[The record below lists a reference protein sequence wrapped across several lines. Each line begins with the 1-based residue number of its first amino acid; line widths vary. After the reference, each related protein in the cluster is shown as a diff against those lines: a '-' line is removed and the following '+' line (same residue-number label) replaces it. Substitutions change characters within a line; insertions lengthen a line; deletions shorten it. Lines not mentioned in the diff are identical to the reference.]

1 MLRIFLGLML
11 TLLALP
17 AAGGDNPFLDKHLTG
32 ARRALEEG
40 KLADARAHVERAL
53 ERDDRHLGA
62 LKLWADICELSGD
75 PDTAAY
81 ALHQWL
87 SVALAGK
94 KPAAARA
101 DVKAVETRLAVLDA
115 TATEFRRLTADYVKE
130 LHKLEKDHSARGR
143 MHSAIAIL
151 EEILH
156 VQPEN
161 PEALARL
168 EEISRTGG
176 ADVAKED
183 LFAGSDPLAGADPE
197 WVAEENEKHKEW
209 PDAWVEET
217 PNYRLRT
224 NAGYLVLKTA
234 GIAMEQMNLAY
245 RRFFRYKLDGDPTPR
260 INVHIFKT
268 RDEYLKLG
276 QGPPVEWSG
285 GHFTGDAVET
295 YVDGNGRDPV
305 RGEDSIRGM
314 YGTLF
319 HEAAH
324 QFVSLTGDG
333 VPGWLNE
340 AYASFFEGT
349 VILSNGTVRWNQVNP
364 GRLFDVGP
372 RMDRG
377 WMSGPDDGVK
387 DASGEWASPERAPTL
402 RILVEGQYEWGPPWY
417 GPTWA
422 VVYFLYNWRDPATGR
437 AVLRDPLHAYYQSRA
452 GSVPVNKSAEHFEEI
467 VLSGKD
473 APARTID
480 ELNVIW
486 KDWIL
491 ALRDAQLGK
500 GEGVLGPVAYGD
512 AAWKRGDKQLAAELY
527 EEAWFTT
534 PDDPEV
540 LWRLAEALHELEQ
553 DDRAAAL
560 YRGFAQEMSLRGL
573 VEDPRFAQAVELMEK
588 LDPLHQRHEKLK
600 ARLGV
605 DGLALAR
612 SYRDRSMPMM
622 AMEIARRMSA
632 SWSMPEAMELY
643 AEVARATGKSLAR
656 WKIAYNEYDL
666 EGWSENKA
674 YRAYGKMIEADVQ
687 FDETISKD
695 RAALQTQELAYDDA
709 FEGDFSLEA
718 DMRWGKEATMMGLC
732 FGRKDNDN
740 THAVVLHRK
749 GFIDV
754 STKSGSNWTIRDHLQ
769 MPLGEDWIKLRID
782 VVTTSD
788 GQAEVDTYLD
798 GRWLRTT
805 RMPRD
810 SVRGSF
816 GLITGTGRADYQELR
831 LLARDP
837 HDPAARIERELA
849 LKRRAEDSSLRVAGV
864 FLGFEAPELEGC
876 ELLQGEPVLLRQ
888 SAGAPVLLCFWT
900 TYQDDVIPTSAYYA
914 TLAREFA
921 EVGLKVVAV
930 HSNDVKPDAIQAW
943 LKEHPMPGVTLLR
956 DTDHK
961 IFPAYNMVAGGW
973 GMPRLLLIDVNGK
986 VAWEGDPNL
995 SKGVGWDP
1003 ADPITTPVDV
1013 AIDELCARRK
1023 LFEIADL
1030 TAGLAE
1036 AETLLAA
1043 SRYREALQKAKP
1055 LADLGP
1061 EADFSPAV
1069 QRARD
1074 IVVRINSAG
1083 TELVKQAETAEQAG
1097 RPLRAHARYLLLA
1110 AEFAGAEL
1118 ADLAQS
1124 QAARLERDAFY
1135 RAAAK
1140 AWKALEKAAA
1150 EAEKGKPAAEVL
1162 TRLEEAA
1169 ALSPCVEIVEAV
1181 AALKDAL
1188 FGADAAAAVPAAWRR
1203 LQEPAPAPAPAPA
1216 SAPTG
1221 AAGPSR

>member
-1 MLRIFLGLML
+1 MLKILLAVL
-11 TLLALP
+11 LALLALP
-17 AAGGDNPFLDKHLTG
+17 VAGGDNPFLDKHLTG

-40 KLADARAHVERAL
+40 KLSEARAHVERAL

-75 PDTAAY
+75 PDNAAY

-94 KPAAARA
+94 KPSAPRA
-101 DVKAVETRLAVLDA
+101 DVKAVEERLAALDA
-115 TATEFRRLTADYVKE
+115 TAIEFRRLTADYLKE

-156 VQPEN
+156 IQPEN

-197 WVAEENEKHKEW
+197 WVAAENEKHKEW
-209 PDAWVEET
+209 PEAWVEET
-217 PNYRLRT
+217 PNYRIRT
-224 NAGYLVLKTA
+224 NAGYLVMKTA

-276 QGPPVEWSG
+276 QGPPVDWSG
-285 GHFTGDAVET
+285 GHFTGDSVET

-364 GRLFDVGP
+364 GRLFDVAP
-372 RMDRG
+372 RMENG
-377 WMSGPDDGVK
+377 WMRNPEDGEKDDKGRMMT
-387 DASGEWASPERAPTL
+387 SERAPSF
-402 RILVEGQYEWGPPWY
+402 RMLVEGEYEWGPPWY
-417 GPTWA
+417 GPTWG
-422 VVYFLYNWRDPATGR
+422 VVYFLYNWRDPETGR
-437 AVLRDPLHAYYQSRA
+437 AALRDPLHAYYQSRA
-452 GSVPVNKSAEHFEEI
+452 GDLPAEKRAAHFEEI
-467 VLSGKD
+467 VLAGKN
-473 APARTID
+473 APAKNIED
-480 ELNVIW
+480 LNEVW
-486 KDWIL
+486 KAWIL
-491 ALRDAQLGK
+491 ALRDTQLGK
-500 GEGVLGPVAYGD
+500 TAGVKGPVFYGD
-512 AAWKRGDKQLAAELY
+512 AAWARGDRQLAMELY
-527 EEAWFTT
+527 EEAWFTQ

-540 LWRLAEALHELEQ
+540 LWRLAEALHALEQ
-553 DDRAAAL
+553 NDRAAAL

-573 VEDPRFAQAVELMEK
+573 VADPRFAQAIELMEK

-605 DGLALAR
+605 DGLALAK
-612 SYRDRSMPMM
+612 SYRDRGMPMM

-643 AEVARATGKSLAR
+643 AEVARATGKSLAH

-666 EGWSENKA
+666 DGWSENKA

-687 FDETISKD
+687 FDATISSD
-695 RAALQTQELAYDDA
+695 RAALQTQELSYDAA

-754 STKSGSNWTIRDHLQ
+754 STKSGSSWTIRDHLQ

-816 GLITGTGRADYQELR
+816 GLITATGRADYQELR

-849 LKRRAEDSSLRVAGV
+849 LKRRNEDASLRVPGV
-864 FLGFEAPELEGC
+864 FLGFETPELDGC
-876 ELLQGEPVLLRQ
+876 EVLQGPPVLLRE
-888 SAGAPVLLCFWT
+888 SLGAPVLLCFWT
-900 TYQDDVIPTSAYYA
+900 TYQDEVIPTSAYYA
-914 TLAREFA
+914 TLAQEFA

-930 HSNDVKPDAIQAW
+930 HSNDRNPEEIRAW
-943 LKEHPMPGVTLLR
+943 LKDHPMPGVTLLR
-956 DTDHK
+956 DTSHK
-961 IFPAYNMVAGGW
+961 ILPAYNMVAGGW

-995 SKGVGWDP
+995 SKGAGWDP

-1013 AIDELCARRK
+1013 ALDELCARRK

-1030 TAGLAE
+1030 GGKLDAAE
-1036 AETLLAA
+1036 ELLAQA
-1043 SRYREALQKAKP
+1043 HYREALLLARP
-1055 LADLGP
+1055 LAELGP

-1069 QRARD
+1069 KRARD
-1074 IVVRINSAG
+1074 LVDRIDAAG
-1083 TELVKQAETAEQAG
+1083 TQLAKQADASEQDG
-1097 RPLRAHARYLLLA
+1097 RPLRARASYLTLA
-1110 AEFAGAEL
+1110 AEFTGTSL
-1118 ADLAQS
+1118 ADLALA
-1124 QAARLERDAFY
+1124 QAARIERDDFY
-1135 RAAAK
+1135 RAASK
-1140 AWKALEKAAA
+1140 AWKLLEKAAG
-1150 EAEKGKPAAEVL
+1150 EAAKGKSSGEVL

-1169 ALSPCVEIVEAV
+1169 ALSACIEITEAV

-1188 FGADAAAAVPAAWRR
+1188 LTTDAATAVPAAWQR
-1203 LQEPAPAPAPAPA
+1203 LRDFPSSPTTA
-1216 SAPTG
+1216 SAPIQ
-1221 AAGPSR
+1221 

>member
-1 MLRIFLGLML
+1 MLRIFLGLIL
-11 TLLALP
+11 ALLALP
-17 AAGGDNPFLDKHLTG
+17 VAGGDNPFLDKHLTG

-40 KLADARAHVERAL
+40 KLSDARAHVERAL

-62 LKLWADICELSGD
+62 LKLWADVCELSGD
-75 PDTAAY
+75 PDNAAY

-87 SVALAGK
+87 GVALAGK
-94 KPAAARA
+94 KPSAPRA
-101 DVKAVETRLAVLDA
+101 DVKAVEERLAVLDA
-115 TATEFRRLTADYVKE
+115 TAAEFRRLTGEYVKE

-143 MHSAIAIL
+143 LHSAIAIL

-156 VQPEN
+156 IDPEN
-161 PEALARL
+161 PEALARM
-168 EEISRTGG
+168 EDISRTGG

-197 WVAEENEKHKEW
+197 WIAAENAKHLEW

-217 PNYRLRT
+217 PNYRIRT
-224 NAGYLVLKTA
+224 NAGYLVLKTS
-234 GIAMEQMNLAY
+234 GIAMEQMNVAY

-295 YVDGNGRDPV
+295 YVAGNGRDPV

-314 YGTLF
+314 YDVLF

-349 VILSNGTVRWNQVNP
+349 VILSNGTVRWNQINP
-364 GRLFDVGP
+364 GRLFDIGP

-387 DASGEWASPERAPTL
+387 DAQGEWASPERAPTL

-422 VVYFLYNWRDPATGR
+422 VVYFLYNWRDPVTGR

-452 GSVPVNKSAEHFEEI
+452 GSVPPDKSAEHFEEI
-467 VLSGKD
+467 VLAGKD
-473 APARTID
+473 APAQTID
-480 ELNVIW
+480 ELNEIW
-486 KDWIL
+486 KNWIL
-491 ALRDAQLGK
+491 AMRDAQLGK
-500 GEGVLGPVAYGD
+500 GEGVLGPMAYGD
-512 AAWKRGDKQLAAELY
+512 AAWKRGDKQLATELY

-534 PDDPEV
+534 PDDPEI
-540 LWRLAEALHELEQ
+540 LWRLAEGLHALDQ
-553 DDRAAAL
+553 NDRAAAL
-560 YRGFAQEMSLRGL
+560 YRSFAQEMSLRGL
-573 VEDPRFAQAVELMEK
+573 VDDPRFATAVELMEK
-588 LDPLHQRHEKLK
+588 LDPLHQKHEKLK

-605 DGLALAR
+605 EGLALAK
-612 SYRDRSMPMM
+612 SYRERGMPMM

-643 AEVARATGKSLAR
+643 AEVATATGKSLAR

-666 EGWSENKA
+666 EGWSTNPA

-695 RAALQTQELAYDDA
+695 RAALQTQELTYDSA

-718 DMRWGKEATMMGLC
+718 QMRWGKEGTLMGLC

-816 GLITGTGRADYQELR
+816 GLITATGRADYQELR

-849 LKRRAEDSSLRVAGV
+849 LKRRSEDASLRVPGV
-864 FLGFEAPELEGC
+864 FLGFEPPELAGC
-876 ELLQGEPVLLRQ
+876 ETLQGAPVLLRE
-888 SAGAPVLLCFWT
+888 SLGAPVLLCFWT
-900 TYQDDVIPTSAYYA
+900 TYQDEVIPTSAYYA
-914 TLAREFA
+914 TLAEEFA
-921 EVGLKVVAV
+921 DVGLKVVAV
-930 HSNDVKPDAIQAW
+930 HSNDRRADEIAAW

-956 DTDHK
+956 DTAHK

-995 SKGVGWDP
+995 SKGAGWDP
-1003 ADPITTPVDV
+1003 EDPITTPVDV

-1030 TAGLAE
+1030 AAKLDE
-1036 AETLLAA
+1036 AEELLA
-1043 SRYREALQKAKP
+1043 RQQYREALLRARP
-1055 LADLGP
+1055 LANLGP
-1061 EADFSPAV
+1061 EADYSPAV
-1069 QRARD
+1069 KRARD
-1074 IVVRINSAG
+1074 LVDRIEAAG
-1083 TELVKQAETAEQAG
+1083 TELVKQAESAEQAG
-1097 RPLRAHARYLLLA
+1097 RPLRARASYLTLA
-1110 AEFAGAEL
+1110 AEFAGGSL
-1118 ADLAQS
+1118 ADLAVA
-1124 QAARLERDAFY
+1124 QAARLERDAGY

-1140 AWKALEKAAA
+1140 AWKVLEKAAG
-1150 EAEKGKPAAEVL
+1150 EAEKGKAAGEVL
-1162 TRLEEAA
+1162 ARLDEAA
-1169 ALSPCVEIVEAV
+1169 ALSACVEISEAV
-1181 AALKDAL
+1181 AALKEAL
-1188 FGADAAAAVPAAWRR
+1188 FAPDAAAAVPAAWRE
-1203 LQEPAPAPAPAPA
+1203 LSGLGAATA
-1216 SAPTG
+1216 

>member
-1 MLRIFLGLML
+1 
-11 TLLALP
+11 
-17 AAGGDNPFLDKHLTG
+17 
-32 ARRALEEG
+32 
-40 KLADARAHVERAL
+40 
-53 ERDDRHLGA
+53 
-62 LKLWADICELSGD
+62 
-75 PDTAAY
+75 
-81 ALHQWL
+81 
-87 SVALAGK
+87 
-94 KPAAARA
+94 
-101 DVKAVETRLAVLDA
+101 
-115 TATEFRRLTADYVKE
+115 
-130 LHKLEKDHSARGR
+130 
-143 MHSAIAIL
+143 
-151 EEILH
+151 
-156 VQPEN
+156 
-161 PEALARL
+161 
-168 EEISRTGG
+168 
-176 ADVAKED
+176 
-183 LFAGSDPLAGADPE
+183 
-197 WVAEENEKHKEW
+197 
-209 PDAWVEET
+209 
-217 PNYRLRT
+217 
-224 NAGYLVLKTA
+224 
-234 GIAMEQMNLAY
+234 
-245 RRFFRYKLDGDPTPR
+245 
-260 INVHIFKT
+260 
-268 RDEYLKLG
+268 
-276 QGPPVEWSG
+276 VEWSG
-285 GHFTGDAVET
+285 GHFTGDSVET

-364 GRLFDVGP
+364 GRLFDVAP

-377 WMSGPDDGVK
+377 WMSGPDDGVR
-387 DASGEWASPERAPTL
+387 DASGEWTSPERAPTL
-402 RILVEGQYEWGPPWY
+402 RILIEGEYEWGPPWY
-417 GPTWA
+417 GPTWG
-422 VVYFLYNWRDPATGR
+422 VVYFLYNWRDPETGR

-452 GSVPVNKSAEHFEEI
+452 GDIPSNQRAEHFAEI

-473 APARTID
+473 APAQTVD
-480 ELNVIW
+480 ELNEVW
-486 KDWIL
+486 KAWML
-491 ALRDAQLGK
+491 ALRDAQLGQ
-500 GEGVLGPVAYGD
+500 GQGVLGPVAYGD
-512 AAWKRGDKQLAAELY
+512 AAWKRGDKELATELY
-527 EEAWFTT
+527 EEAWFTE
-534 PDDPEV
+534 PDDPEI
-540 LWRLAEALHELEQ
+540 LWRLAEGLHALEQ
-553 DDRAAAL
+553 NDRAAAL

-573 VEDPRFAQAVELMEK
+573 VDDPRFAKAVELMEK
-588 LDPLHQRHEKLK
+588 LDPLHQKHEKLK

-605 DGLALAR
+605 DGIALAK

-687 FDETISKD
+687 YDETISKD
-695 RAALQTQELAYDDA
+695 RAALQTQELAYDVA
-709 FEGDFSLEA
+709 FEGDFSLEV
-718 DMRWGKEATMMGLC
+718 DMRWGKDASMMGLC

-782 VVTTSD
+782 VVTTGD

-849 LKRRAEDSSLRVAGV
+849 LKRREEDASLRVPGV
-864 FLGFEAPELEGC
+864 FLGFEAPELDAC
-876 ELLQGEPVLLRQ
+876 EVLQGEPIVLRE
-888 SAGAPVLLCFWT
+888 AVGAPVLLCFWT
-900 TYQDDVIPTSAYYA
+900 TYQDELIPTSAYYA

-921 EVGLKVVAV
+921 EVGLRVVAV
-930 HSNDVKPDAIQAW
+930 HSNDLKPAEIMAW
-943 LKEHPMPGVTLLR
+943 LKDHPMPGVTLLR
-956 DTDHK
+956 DVSHK

-995 SKGVGWDP
+995 SKGAGWDP
-1003 ADPITTPVDV
+1003 ADPTTTPVDV

-1030 TAGLAE
+1030 AGKLDE
-1036 AETLLAA
+1036 AETLLAGA
-1043 SRYREALQKAKP
+1043 QYREALLRARP

-1069 QRARD
+1069 KRARD
-1074 IVVRINSAG
+1074 IVTRIEAAG
-1083 TELVKQAETAEQAG
+1083 TELVKQAEASEQAG
-1097 RPLRAHARYLLLA
+1097 RPLRARAHYLTLA
-1110 AEFAGAEL
+1110 AEFAGGSL
-1118 ADLAQS
+1118 ADLAQA
-1124 QAARLERDAFY
+1124 QAVRIERDAVY
-1135 RAAAK
+1135 RAASK
-1140 AWKALEKAAA
+1140 AWKVLEKAAA
-1150 EAEKGKPAAEVL
+1150 DAEKGKPAADVL
-1162 TRLEEAA
+1162 ARLDEAN
-1169 ALSPCVEIVEAV
+1169 ALSACVEISEAV

-1188 FGADAAAAVPAAWRR
+1188 FAPDAAAAVPAAWRALSR
-1203 LQEPAPAPAPAPA
+1203 FEAAPTAA
-1216 SAPTG
+1216 SAP
-1221 AAGPSR
+1221 SR